1 MQEFMQTYKTNSEDI
16 HKFLIET
23 IRNAGELHLKESD
36 NFKKLFK
43 VFPSL
48 ELAYFCDKE
57 SLNQISPNI
66 YRTKKSTIQ
75 VGINRQYLLN
85 KIDFNQTG
93 ISVSQPYISSASG
106 ATCLTVAKQEKDK
119 IYFFDFKINELLQ
132 RLGLIE
138 VHKEFNIL
146 NKSFYFLT
154 AFVMTLLALFAV
166 GYSLFEFIN
175 SVFYKPG
182 LSIESIFKP
191 VIALTLGLAV
201 FDLAKTILEQEVV
214 FKSYSKNS
222 ASEYKVLIK
231 FSVTIIIALL
241 IESLMVVFKIA
252 IDNYSQ
258 MIHAVLLIG
267 GVSFLFIALGLFI
280 YFTRKSHSIQCFKL
294 YLSGD
299 VTKASHRN
307 TNKNNNTPEN
317 IKI

>member
-16 HKFLIET
+16 NKFLTET
-23 IRNAGELHLKESD
+23 IRNVGELHLKESD

-43 VFPSL
+43 IFPSL
-48 ELAYFCDKE
+48 ELAYFCD
-57 SLNQISPNI
+57 SQTLNQISNNI
-66 YRTKKSTIQ
+66 YRTKINNIQ
-75 VGINRQYLLN
+75 IGINRQYLLN
-85 KIDFNQTG
+85 KLHFNEND

-106 ATCLTVAKQEKDK
+106 ATCLTVAKQEGDK
-119 IYFFDFKINELLQ
+119 IYFFDFKINQLLQ
-132 RLGLIE
+132 RLGLVE

-146 NKSFYFLT
+146 SKSFYFIT
-154 AFVMTLLALFAV
+154 AFVMMLLALFAV
-166 GYSLFEFIN
+166 GYSFFEFIN
-175 SVFYKPG
+175 SIFYKPG

-258 MIHAVLLIG
+258 MIHAVSLIG

-280 YFTRKSHSIQCFKL
+280 YFTKK
-294 YLSGD
+294 
-299 VTKASHRN
+299 
-307 TNKNNNTPEN
+307 KN
-317 IKI
+317 

>member
-16 HKFLIET
+16 NKFLTET
-23 IRNAGELHLKESD
+23 IRNVGELHLKESD

-43 VFPSL
+43 IFPSL
-48 ELAYFCDKE
+48 ELAYFCDSKT
-57 SLNQISPNI
+57 LNQISNNI
-66 YRTKKSTIQ
+66 YRTKMNTMQIGS
-75 VGINRQYLLN
+75 NRQYLLN
-85 KIDFNQTG
+85 KLHFNESD
-93 ISVSQPYISSASG
+93 ISVSLPYISSASG
-106 ATCLTVAKQEKDK
+106 ATCLTVAKQEGDK
-119 IYFFDFKINELLQ
+119 IYFFDFKINQLLQ
-132 RLGLIE
+132 RLGLVE

-146 NKSFYFLT
+146 SKSFYFIT
-154 AFVMTLLALFAV
+154 AFVMMLLALFAV
-166 GYSLFEFIN
+166 GYSFFEFIN
-175 SVFYKPG
+175 SIFYKPG

-258 MIHAVLLIG
+258 MIHAVSLIG

-280 YFTRKSHSIQCFKL
+280 YFTKK
-294 YLSGD
+294 
-299 VTKASHRN
+299 
-307 TNKNNNTPEN
+307 KN
-317 IKI
+317 